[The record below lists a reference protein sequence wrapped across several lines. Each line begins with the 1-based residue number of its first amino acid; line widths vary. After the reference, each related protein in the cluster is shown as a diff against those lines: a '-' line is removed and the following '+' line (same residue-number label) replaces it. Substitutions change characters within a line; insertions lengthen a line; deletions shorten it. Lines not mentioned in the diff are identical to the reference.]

1 MKKIAFYTKKLT
13 EGRLLSYIILE
24 GNQKGGQLMNT
35 NKLIQMLRVAK
46 KYYEYHMDQKEIAK
60 EEGISN
66 STVSRMLQKAIDMG
80 YVKISIDYPF
90 LSNEE
95 LSKELKKAY
104 GLKEVF
110 LVPVVVDE
118 PNGILIDTCKA
129 AAAAL
134 PGYVESGNMIGTA
147 WGRTMKCL
155 SAYVPDL
162 KVEDIKIVQLN
173 GTYNKADMPAGAEA
187 MIEAMARQGRGNGY
201 IIPAPV
207 VVDTAEMASMLKED
221 TVVKG
226 TLEMARNCDV
236 AVFSIGL
243 VNEQSMMYQAGYLD
257 EGAFEQLKE
266 IGAVGDIC
274 SNYFDINGNLADAV
288 LDQRKI
294 GISLEELKKIPCK
307 IGVVSGSGKAS
318 ALHGALKGGYIDI
331 LYADEALGKALIA
344 YL

>member
-1 MKKIAFYTKKLT
+1 
-13 EGRLLSYIILE
+13 
-24 GNQKGGQLMNT
+24 MNT

-46 KYYEYHMDQKEIAK
+46 KYYEYHMDQKVIAQ

-66 STVSRMLQKAIDMG
+66 STVSRMIQKAIDMG
-80 YVKISIDYPF
+80 YVKISIDYPL

-118 PNGILIDTCKA
+118 PNGILIDICKA

-134 PGYVESGNMIGTA
+134 PKYVKPGNVIGTA

-162 KVEDIKIVQLN
+162 EVQDLKIVQLN
-173 GTYNKADMPAGAEA
+173 GTCNRAELPGGADA
-187 MIEAMARQGRGNGY
+187 MIEAMSRQGRGDGY

-207 VVDTAEMASMLKED
+207 VVDTAETARILKED
-221 TVVKG
+221 SVIKEI
-226 TLEMARNCDV
+226 LEMARKCDM
-236 AVFSIGL
+236 AIFSIGL
-243 VNEQSMMYQAGYLD
+243 VNERSMMYQAGYLN
-257 EGAFEQLKE
+257 EGAFEQLQE

-274 SNYFDINGNLADAV
+274 SNYFDINGQLADV
-288 LDQRKI
+288 ELDQRRI
-294 GISLEELKKIPCK
+294 GISLDELKKIPCK
-307 IGVVSGSGKAS
+307 IGVVAGERKAS
-318 ALHGALKGGYIDI
+318 ALHGALKGGYIDV
-331 LYADEALGKALIA
+331 LYADEALGKALLA